1 MGGGKPAARQGD
13 MTRKGLDI
21 VQGSAGVLIGAP
33 TGVACSVCPGGITYA
48 NPVNPVLGAKV
59 LPGETDLALPCP
71 LPFILF
77 RAYSSYRTR
86 TPAPVGVFGPG
97 WKAPFD
103 IRLQIRDEG
112 LILNDSGGRSIH
124 FEPLFPGEI
133 SYSRSESLWLAR
145 GGVAAQHSSQP
156 LSALW
161 QVLPEDVRLSPH
173 VYLATNSL
181 QGPWWILS
189 WPEPPAYRVLT
200 VVVDGFGRSLTFHR
214 AAEGDVAG
222 AVTGVTDGAGR
233 RFHMALSTQAQRAE
247 ASRKQRAS
255 SLSSPA
261 SPRSVSSSQV
271 FPDTLPAGTEYGAD
285 NGIRLEAVWLT
296 HDPAYP
302 DEQPTA
308 PLARYTYT
316 AGGELRAVY
325 DRSGMQVRGF
335 TYDAEHAGRMVA
347 HHYAGRPESCYRY
360 DDTGRVTE
368 QVNPEGLDYRFEY
381 GESRVIITDSLNRR
395 EVLYTEG
402 EGGLKR
408 VVKKEHAD
416 GSITR
421 SEYDEAG
428 RLKAQTDAAGNDS
441 GGRSIHFEPLFPGE
455 ISYSR
460 SESLWLAR
468 GGVAAQHSSQ
478 PLSALWQVL
487 PEDVR
492 LSPHVYLATNSLQ
505 GPWWIL
511 SWPEPPAYRVLTVV
525 VDGFGRSLTFHRA
538 AEGDVAG
545 AVTGVTDGAG
555 RRFHM
560 ALSTQ
565 AQRAEASRKQRA
577 SSLSSPASPRSVS
590 SSQVFPDT
598 LPAGTEYGADN
609 GIRLEAV
616 WLTHD
621 PAYPDEQPTAPLA
634 RYTYTA
640 GGELRAVYDRSGTQ
654 VRGFTYDAEHAGRM
668 VAHHYAGRPESRYR
682 YDDTGRVTEQVNPEG
697 LDYRFEYGESRVIIT
712 DSLNRREVLYTEGE
726 GGLKR
731 VVKKEHADGSITRSE
746 YDEAGRLKA
755 QTDAA
760 GRRTEYR
767 LHMAS
772 GKLTSVVLPD
782 GRTVRYGYN
791 NQLQLTSVTYPDG
804 LRSSR
809 KYDRQGRLAEET
821 SRNGNITRW
830 FYDSS
835 RSGLPCA
842 VEDGTG
848 VRRRITRNRYGQL
861 QAFTD
866 CSGYTTRYEYDRYGQ
881 QIAVHR
887 EEGISTYS
895 SYNPRGQLVSQRDAQ
910 GRETRYEYSAAGDL
924 TAIVAPD
931 GSRSEIQYD
940 AWGKAVS
947 TTQGG
952 LTRSM
957 GYDAAGRITVLTNE
971 NGSQSTFRYDPVDRL
986 TEQRGFDGR
995 TQRYQYDLTGK
1006 LTQSEDEG
1014 LITLWHYD
1022 ASDRI
1027 TRRTVNGE
1035 PAEQWQYDD
1044 HGWLT
1049 EISHLSEGHRVA
1061 VHYGYDDKGRL
1072 TGERQTVE
1080 TPETGEMLWEHET
1093 GHAYSEQGLATRQ
1106 EPDGLP
1112 PVEWLTYGSGYLAGM
1127 KLGGT
1132 PLVEYTRDRLHR
1144 ETARSFGGEAYELAT
1159 AWNTSGQLRSRHLNL
1174 PQLDRDYDWNDN
1186 GQLIR
1191 ISGPQESREYRYS
1204 DTGRLTGVHTT
1215 AANLDIDIPYAT
1227 DPAGNR
1233 LPDPELHPDS
1243 TLTAWPDNRIAEDAH
1258 YVYRYDEYGRLAE
1271 KTDRIPEGVIRMH
1284 DERTHHYHYDSQHR
1298 LVFYTRIQ
1306 HGEPQVES
1314 RYLYDPL
1321 GRRTGKRV
1329 WRRERDL
1336 TGWMSLSR
1344 KPEVTWYGWDGDRL
1358 TTIQTGTTRIQTVY
1372 QPGSFTPL
1380 LRIETENGEQAKARH
1395 RSLAEVLQED
1405 TGVTLPAELSVMLG
1419 RLEREL
1425 RAGAVSAESEA
1436 WLAQCG
1442 LTAEQMA
1449 AQLEAEYI
1457 PERKLHLYH
1466 CDHRGLPLAL
1476 ISPEGETAWQGEYD
1490 EWGNLLGET
1499 SAQHLQQSLRLP
1511 GQQYDEESG
1520 LYYNRN
1526 RYYDPLQGRYITQDP
1541 IGLRGEWNLYKYPL
1555 NPVRFI
1561 DSLGLK
1567 FHVNGDP
1574 SDFNQA
1580 VEYLKQDSQMKETID
1595 FLSSSEETINIEY
1608 IEGTNV
1614 RFNSNNMTI
1623 YWNSR
1628 ASLFCSTEL
1637 NSKSQSPA
1645 LGLGHEFTHAQYC
1658 LLDKE
1663 NFMALLSRTDKKYE
1677 NKEEA
1682 RVITI
1687 IESRAAKTLGEC
1699 TRGAHSGLPFY
1710 RVDGPLQTMKITGT
1724 PE

>member
-1 MGGGKPAARQGD
+1 MGGKPAARQGD

-48 NPVNPVLGAKV
+48 NPVNPLLGAKV
-59 LPGETDLALPCP
+59 LPGETDLALPGP
-71 LPFILF
+71 LPFILS

-145 GGVAAQHSSQP
+145 GGVAAQYSSQP

-189 WPEPPAYRVLT
+189 WPERVPGADEVLPPEPPAYRVLT
-200 VVVDGFGRSLTFHR
+200 GVVDGFGRTLAFHR
-214 AAEGDVAG
+214 AAKGDVAG

-233 RFHMALSTQAQRAE
+233 RFHLALTTQAQRAE
-247 ASRKQRAS
+247 AFRKQRAS

-316 AGGELRAVY
+316 A
-325 DRSGMQVRGF
+325 S
-335 TYDAEHAGRMVA
+335 
-347 HHYAGRPESCYRY
+347 
-360 DDTGRVTE
+360 
-368 QVNPEGLDYRFEY
+368 
-381 GESRVIITDSLNRR
+381 
-395 EVLYTEG
+395 
-402 EGGLKR
+402 
-408 VVKKEHAD
+408 
-416 GSITR
+416 
-421 SEYDEAG
+421 
-428 RLKAQTDAAGNDS
+428 
-441 GGRSIHFEPLFPGE
+441 
-455 ISYSR
+455 
-460 SESLWLAR
+460 
-468 GGVAAQHSSQ
+468 
-478 PLSALWQVL
+478 
-487 PEDVR
+487 
-492 LSPHVYLATNSLQ
+492 
-505 GPWWIL
+505 
-511 SWPEPPAYRVLTVV
+511 
-525 VDGFGRSLTFHRA
+525 
-538 AEGDVAG
+538 
-545 AVTGVTDGAG
+545 
-555 RRFHM
+555 
-560 ALSTQ
+560 
-565 AQRAEASRKQRA
+565 
-577 SSLSSPASPRSVS
+577 
-590 SSQVFPDT
+590 
-598 LPAGTEYGADN
+598 
-609 GIRLEAV
+609 
-616 WLTHD
+616 
-621 PAYPDEQPTAPLA
+621 
-634 RYTYTA
+634 
-640 GGELRAVYDRSGTQ
+640 GELRAVYDRSGTQ

-697 LDYRFEYGESRVIIT
+697 LDYRFEYGQDRVTIT

-772 GKLTSVVLPD
+772 GKLTSVILPD

-791 NQLQLTSVTYPDG
+791 SQRQVTSVTYPDG

-809 KYDRQGRLAEET
+809 EYDEKGRLAAET
-821 SRNGNITRW
+821 SRSGETTSYS
-830 FYDSS
+830 YDDPASE
-835 RSGLPCA
+835 LP
-842 VEDGTG
+842 TG
-848 VRRRITRNRYGQL
+848 IQDATGSTKQMAWSRYGQL
-861 QAFTD
+861 LAFTD

-895 SYNPRGQLVSQRDAQ
+895 SYNPRGQMVSQKDAQ

-924 TAIVAPD
+924 TATVSPD
-931 GSRSEIQYD
+931 GKRSTIAYD
-940 AWGKAVS
+940 KRGRPVS
-947 TTQGG
+947 VTEGG

-957 GYDAAGRITVLTNE
+957 GYDAAGRITVLSNE

-995 TQRYQYDLTGK
+995 TQRYHYDLTRK

-1027 TRRTVNGE
+1027 THRTVNGD
-1035 PAEQWQYDD
+1035 PAEQWQYDE

-1049 EISHLSEGHRVA
+1049 TLSHTSEGHRVS

-1080 TPETGEMLWEHET
+1080 NPETGELLWQHET
-1093 GHAYSEQGLATRQ
+1093 KHAYNEQGLANRVT
-1106 EPDGLP
+1106 PDSLP

-1144 ETARSFGGEAYELAT
+1144 ETVRSFGSRAGSNAAYEL
-1159 AWNTSGQLRSRHLNL
+1159 TSTYTPAGQLQSQHLNSL
-1174 PQLDRDYDWNDN
+1174 VYDRDYGWNDN
-1186 GQLIR
+1186 GDLVR
-1191 ISGPQESREYRYS
+1191 ISGPRQTREYGYS
-1204 DTGRLTGVHTT
+1204 ATGRLESVRTL
-1215 AANLDIDIPYAT
+1215 APDLDIRIPYAT

-1258 YVYRYDEYGRLAE
+1258 YVYHYDEYGRLTE
-1271 KTDRIPEGVIRMH
+1271 KTDRIPTGVIRTD

-1298 LVFYTRIQ
+1298 LVFHTRIQ
-1306 HGEPQVES
+1306 HGEPLVES

-1321 GRRTGKRV
+1321 GRRMAKRV

-1344 KPEVTWYGWDGDRL
+1344 KPEETWYGWDGDRL
-1358 TTIQTGTTRIQTVY
+1358 TTVQTDTTRIQTVY
-1372 QPGSFTPL
+1372 QPGSFAPL
-1380 LRIETENGEQAKARH
+1380 IRIETDNGEREKAQC
-1395 RSLAEVLQED
+1395 RSLAEKIQQEGSED
-1405 TGVTLPAELSVMLG
+1405 GHGVVFPAELVGLLD
-1419 RLEREL
+1419 RLEGEI
-1425 RAGAVSAESEA
+1425 RANCVSSESRQ

-1442 LTAEQMA
+1442 LTVERLA
-1449 AQLEAEYI
+1449 AQIEPVYL
-1457 PERKLHLYH
+1457 PERKIHLYH

-1476 ISPEGETAWQGEYD
+1476 ISEDGNTAWSAEYD
-1490 EWGNLLGET
+1490 EWGNQLNEENPH
-1499 SAQHLQQSLRLP
+1499 HLHQPYRLP
-1511 GQQYDEESG
+1511 GQQYDKESG
-1520 LYYNRN
+1520 LYYNRH
-1526 RYYDPLQGRYITQDP
+1526 RYYDPLQGRYITPDP
-1541 IGLRGEWNLYKYPL
+1541 IGLRGGWNMYQYPL
-1555 NPVRFI
+1555 NPIQVI
-1561 DSLGLK
+1561 DPMGL
-1567 FHVNGDP
+1567 D
-1574 SDFNQA
+1574 A
-1580 VEYLKQDSQMKETID
+1580 
-1595 FLSSSEETINIEY
+1595 IE
-1608 IEGTNV
+1608 
-1614 RFNSNNMTI
+1614 NMTSGGLI
-1623 YWNSR
+1623 YAVSGVPGLIAANSI
-1628 ASLFCSTEL
+1628 T
-1637 NSKSQSPA
+1637 NSAYQFGYDMDA
-1645 LGLGHEFTHAQYC
+1645 IVG
-1658 LLDKE
+1658 
-1663 NFMALLSRTDKKYE
+1663 
-1677 NKEEA
+1677 
-1682 RVITI
+1682 
-1687 IESRAAKTLGEC
+1687 
-1699 TRGAHSGLPFY
+1699 GAHNGAADAMRHCYLMCRMTKTFGSTIADVIGKNHEAAGNRQGQPAKERIMDLKNNTVGIACGDFSAKCSDACIEKYNTGQLFGL
-1710 RVDGPLQTMKITGT
+1710 DGIKADNPIKAKQGSSDASNY
-1724 PE
+1724 

>member
-1 MGGGKPAARQGD
+1 RREAAG
-13 MTRKGLDI
+13 
-21 VQGSAGVLIGAP
+21 
-33 TGVACSVCPGGITYA
+33 
-48 NPVNPVLGAKV
+48 
-59 LPGETDLALPCP
+59 DLA
-71 LPFILF
+71 
-77 RAYSSYRTR
+77 
-86 TPAPVGVFGPG
+86 
-97 WKAPFD
+97 
-103 IRLQIRDEG
+103 
-112 LILNDSGGRSIH
+112 
-124 FEPLFPGEI
+124 GEI
-133 SYSRSESLWLAR
+133 
-145 GGVAAQHSSQP
+145 
-156 LSALW
+156 
-161 QVLPEDVRLSPH
+161 
-173 VYLATNSL
+173 
-181 QGPWWILS
+181 
-189 WPEPPAYRVLT
+189 
-200 VVVDGFGRSLTFHR
+200 
-214 AAEGDVAG
+214 
-222 AVTGVTDGAGR
+222 TGVTDGAGR
-233 RFHMALSTQAQRAE
+233 EFRLVLTTQAQRAE
-247 ASRKQRAS
+247 EARTS
-255 SLSSPA
+255 SLSSSDSSRPLSA
-261 SPRSVSSSQV
+261 SP
-271 FPDTLPAGTEYGAD
+271 FPDTLPGTEYGPD
-285 NGIRLEAVWLT
+285 RGIRLSAVWLM

-302 DEQPTA
+302 ESLPGA

-316 AGGELRAVY
+316 EAGELLAVY
-325 DRSGMQVRGF
+325 DRSNTQVRAF
-335 TYDAEHAGRMVA
+335 TYDAQHPGRMVA
-347 HHYAGRPESCYRY
+347 HRYAGRPEMRYRY
-360 DDTGRVTE
+360 DDTGRVVE
-368 QVNPEGLDYRFEY
+368 QLNPAGLSYRYQYEQD
-381 GESRVIITDSLNRR
+381 RITVTDSLNRR
-395 EVLYTEG
+395 EVLHTEG
-402 EGGLKR
+402 GAGLKR
-408 VVKKEHAD
+408 VVKKELAD
-416 GSITR
+416 GSVTH
-421 SEYDEAG
+421 SGYDAAG
-428 RLKAQTDAAGNDS
+428 RLT
-441 GGRSIHFEPLFPGE
+441 
-455 ISYSR
+455 
-460 SESLWLAR
+460 
-468 GGVAAQHSSQ
+468 
-478 PLSALWQVL
+478 
-487 PEDVR
+487 
-492 LSPHVYLATNSLQ
+492 
-505 GPWWIL
+505 
-511 SWPEPPAYRVLTVV
+511 
-525 VDGFGRSLTFHRA
+525 
-538 AEGDVAG
+538 
-545 AVTGVTDGAG
+545 
-555 RRFHM
+555 
-560 ALSTQ
+560 
-565 AQRAEASRKQRA
+565 
-577 SSLSSPASPRSVS
+577 
-590 SSQVFPDT
+590 
-598 LPAGTEYGADN
+598 
-609 GIRLEAV
+609 
-616 WLTHD
+616 
-621 PAYPDEQPTAPLA
+621 
-634 RYTYTA
+634 
-640 GGELRAVYDRSGTQ
+640 
-654 VRGFTYDAEHAGRM
+654 
-668 VAHHYAGRPESRYR
+668 
-682 YDDTGRVTEQVNPEG
+682 
-697 LDYRFEYGESRVIIT
+697 
-712 DSLNRREVLYTEGE
+712 
-726 GGLKR
+726 
-731 VVKKEHADGSITRSE
+731 
-746 YDEAGRLKA
+746 A

-760 GRRTEYR
+760 GRRTEYG
-767 LHMAS
+767 LNVVS
-772 GKLTSVVLPD
+772 GDITDITTPD
-782 GRTVRYGYN
+782 GRETKFYYN
-791 NQLQLTSVTYPDG
+791 DGNQLTAVVSPDG
-804 LRSSR
+804 LESR
-809 KYDRQGRLAEET
+809 RAYDEPGRLVSET
-821 SRNGNITRW
+821 SRSGDVIRYAYDNPHSELPATTTDATGSTRQMTW
-830 FYDSS
+830 S
-835 RSGLPCA
+835 
-842 VEDGTG
+842 
-848 VRRRITRNRYGQL
+848 RYGQL
-861 QAFTD
+861 LAFTD
-866 CSGYTTRYEYDRYGQ
+866 CSGYQTRYEYDRFGQ
-881 QIAVHR
+881 MTAVHR
-887 EEGISTYS
+887 EEGISLYRR
-895 SYNPRGQLVSQRDAQ
+895 YDNRGRLTSVKDAQ
-910 GRETRYEYSAAGDL
+910 GRETRYEYNAAGDL
-924 TAIVAPD
+924 TAVITPD
-931 GSRSEIQYD
+931 GNRSETQYD

-947 TTQGG
+947 TTQGGLTRSMEYDAAGRVISLTNENGSHSVFSYDALDRLVQQGGFDGRTQRYHYDLTGKLTQSEDEGLVTLWYYDESDRITHRTVNGEPAEQWQYDDHGWLTDISHLSEGHRVAVHYGYDDKGRLTGERQTVENPETGELLWQHETTHAYNEQGLANRVTPDSLPPVEWLTYGSGYLAGMKLGDTPLLEYTRDRMHRETVRSFGSMAGSNAAYKLTSTYTPAGQLQSQHLNSLVYDRDYGWNDNGDLVRISGPRQTREYGYSATGRLESVRTLAPDLDIRIPYATDPAGNRLPDPELHPDSTLTAWPDNRIAEDAHYVYHYDEYGRLTEKTDLIPAGVKRSTIAYDKRGRPVSVTEGG

-995 TQRYQYDLTGK
+995 TQRYHYDLTGK

-1027 TRRTVNGE
+1027 THRTVNGD
-1035 PAEQWQYDD
+1035 PAEQWQYDE

-1049 EISHLSEGHRVA
+1049 TLSHTCEGHRVS

-1080 TPETGEMLWEHET
+1080 NPETGEMLWEHET

-1144 ETARSFGGEAYELAT
+1144 ETARSFGGAGSTAGYEQAT
-1159 AWNTSGQLRSRHLNL
+1159 AYTLTGQLQSRHLNL
-1174 PQLDRDYDWNDN
+1174 PQLDCDYTWNDN
-1186 GQLIR
+1186 GQLVR
-1191 ISGPQESREYRYS
+1191 ISGPQECREYRYS
-1204 DTGRLTGVHTT
+1204 GTGRLTGVHTT

-1344 KPEVTWYGWDGDRL
+1344 KPEETWYGWDGDRL
-1358 TTIQTGTTRIQTVY
+1358 TTVQTQQTRIQTVY

-1405 TGVTLPAELSVMLG
+1405 TGVTLPAELAVMLG

-1425 RAGAVSAESEA
+1425 RQGSVSEESQQ

-1490 EWGNLLGET
+1490 EWGNLLGEE

-1614 RFNSNNMTI
+1614 RFNSNNMAI

-1645 LGLGHEFTHAQYC
+1645 LGLGHEFAHAQYY

>member
-1 MGGGKPAARQGD
+1 MGGKPAARQGD

-48 NPVNPVLGAKV
+48 NPVNPLLGAKV
-59 LPGETDLALPCP
+59 LPGETDLALPGP
-71 LPFILF
+71 LPFILS

-112 LILNDSGGRSIH
+112 LILNDNGGRSIH

-145 GGVAAQHSSQP
+145 GGVAEQHSSQP

-189 WPEPPAYRVLT
+189 WPERVPGADEVLPPEPPAYRVLT
-200 VVVDGFGRSLTFHR
+200 GVVDGFGRTLTFHR

-233 RFHMALSTQAQRAE
+233 CFHLVLTTQAQRAE
-247 ASRKQRAS
+247 AFRKQRAT

-261 SPRSVSSSQV
+261 GPRSASSSSA

-316 AGGELRAVY
+316 A
-325 DRSGMQVRGF
+325 S
-335 TYDAEHAGRMVA
+335 
-347 HHYAGRPESCYRY
+347 
-360 DDTGRVTE
+360 
-368 QVNPEGLDYRFEY
+368 
-381 GESRVIITDSLNRR
+381 
-395 EVLYTEG
+395 
-402 EGGLKR
+402 
-408 VVKKEHAD
+408 
-416 GSITR
+416 
-421 SEYDEAG
+421 
-428 RLKAQTDAAGNDS
+428 
-441 GGRSIHFEPLFPGE
+441 
-455 ISYSR
+455 
-460 SESLWLAR
+460 
-468 GGVAAQHSSQ
+468 
-478 PLSALWQVL
+478 
-487 PEDVR
+487 
-492 LSPHVYLATNSLQ
+492 
-505 GPWWIL
+505 
-511 SWPEPPAYRVLTVV
+511 
-525 VDGFGRSLTFHRA
+525 
-538 AEGDVAG
+538 
-545 AVTGVTDGAG
+545 
-555 RRFHM
+555 
-560 ALSTQ
+560 
-565 AQRAEASRKQRA
+565 
-577 SSLSSPASPRSVS
+577 
-590 SSQVFPDT
+590 
-598 LPAGTEYGADN
+598 
-609 GIRLEAV
+609 
-616 WLTHD
+616 
-621 PAYPDEQPTAPLA
+621 
-634 RYTYTA
+634 
-640 GGELRAVYDRSGTQ
+640 GELRAVYDRSGTQ

-697 LDYRFEYGESRVIIT
+697 LDYRFEYGQDRVTIT

-760 GRRTEYR
+760 GRRTEYS

-772 GKLTSVVLPD
+772 GAVTAVTGPD

-791 NQLQLTSVTYPDG
+791 SQRQVTSVTYPDG

-809 KYDRQGRLAEET
+809 EYDEKGRLAAET
-821 SRNGNITRW
+821 SRSGETTSYS
-830 FYDSS
+830 YDDPASE
-835 RSGLPCA
+835 LP
-842 VEDGTG
+842 TG
-848 VRRRITRNRYGQL
+848 IQDATGSTKQMAWSRYGQL
-861 QAFTD
+861 LAFTD

-895 SYNPRGQLVSQRDAQ
+895 SYNPRGQLVSQKDAQ

-924 TAIVAPD
+924 TATVSPD
-931 GSRSEIQYD
+931 GKRSTIAYD
-940 AWGKAVS
+940 KRGRPVS
-947 TTQGG
+947 VTEGG

-995 TQRYQYDLTGK
+995 TQRYHYDLTRK

-1027 TRRTVNGE
+1027 THRTVNGD
-1035 PAEQWQYDD
+1035 PAEQWQYDE

-1049 EISHLSEGHRVA
+1049 TLSHTSEGHRVS

-1080 TPETGEMLWEHET
+1080 NPETGELLWQHET
-1093 GHAYSEQGLATRQ
+1093 KHAYNEQGLANRVT
-1106 EPDGLP
+1106 PDSLP

-1144 ETARSFGGEAYELAT
+1144 ETVRSFGSRAGSNAAYEL
-1159 AWNTSGQLRSRHLNL
+1159 TSTYTPAGQLQSQHLNSL
-1174 PQLDRDYDWNDN
+1174 VYDRDYGWNDN
-1186 GQLIR
+1186 GDLVR
-1191 ISGPQESREYRYS
+1191 ISGPRQTREYGYS
-1204 DTGRLTGVHTT
+1204 ATGRLESVRTLAPG
-1215 AANLDIDIPYAT
+1215 LDIRIPYAT

-1258 YVYRYDEYGRLAE
+1258 YVYHYDEYGRLTE
-1271 KTDRIPEGVIRMH
+1271 KTDRIPTGVIRTD

-1298 LVFYTRIQ
+1298 LVFHTRIQ
-1306 HGEPQVES
+1306 HGEPLVES

-1321 GRRTGKRV
+1321 GRRMAKRV

-1344 KPEVTWYGWDGDRL
+1344 KPEETWYGWDGDRL
-1358 TTIQTGTTRIQTVY
+1358 TTVQTDTTRIQTVY
-1372 QPGSFTPL
+1372 QPGSFAPL
-1380 LRIETENGEQAKARH
+1380 IRIETDNGEREKAQC
-1395 RSLAEVLQED
+1395 RSLAEKIQQEGSED
-1405 TGVTLPAELSVMLG
+1405 GHGVVFPAELVGLLD
-1419 RLEREL
+1419 RLEGEI
-1425 RAGAVSAESEA
+1425 RANCVSSESRQ

-1442 LTAEQMA
+1442 LTVERLA
-1449 AQLEAEYI
+1449 AQIEPVYL
-1457 PERKLHLYH
+1457 PERKIHLYH
-1466 CDHRGLPLAL
+1466 
-1476 ISPEGETAWQGEYD
+1476 
-1490 EWGNLLGET
+1490 
-1499 SAQHLQQSLRLP
+1499 
-1511 GQQYDEESG
+1511 
-1520 LYYNRN
+1520 
-1526 RYYDPLQGRYITQDP
+1526 
-1541 IGLRGEWNLYKYPL
+1541 
-1555 NPVRFI
+1555 
-1561 DSLGLK
+1561 
-1567 FHVNGDP
+1567 
-1574 SDFNQA
+1574 
-1580 VEYLKQDSQMKETID
+1580 
-1595 FLSSSEETINIEY
+1595 
-1608 IEGTNV
+1608 
-1614 RFNSNNMTI
+1614 
-1623 YWNSR
+1623 
-1628 ASLFCSTEL
+1628 
-1637 NSKSQSPA
+1637 
-1645 LGLGHEFTHAQYC
+1645 
-1658 LLDKE
+1658 
-1663 NFMALLSRTDKKYE
+1663 
-1677 NKEEA
+1677 
-1682 RVITI
+1682 
-1687 IESRAAKTLGEC
+1687 
-1699 TRGAHSGLPFY
+1699 
-1710 RVDGPLQTMKITGT
+1710 
-1724 PE
+1724 

>member
-1 MGGGKPAARQGD
+1 
-13 MTRKGLDI
+13 
-21 VQGSAGVLIGAP
+21 
-33 TGVACSVCPGGITYA
+33 
-48 NPVNPVLGAKV
+48 
-59 LPGETDLALPCP
+59 
-71 LPFILF
+71 
-77 RAYSSYRTR
+77 
-86 TPAPVGVFGPG
+86 
-97 WKAPFD
+97 
-103 IRLQIRDEG
+103 RLQIRDEG

-189 WPEPPAYRVLT
+189 WPERVPGADEVLPPPPPAYRVLT
-200 VVVDGFGRSLTFHR
+200 GVVDGFGRTLTFHR
-214 AAEGDVAG
+214 AAKGDVAG

-233 RFHMALSTQAQRAE
+233 RFHLALTTQAQRAE
-247 ASRKQRAS
+247 AFRKQRAT

-271 FPDTLPAGTEYGAD
+271 FPDTLPAGTEYGVD

-302 DEQPTA
+302 DE
-308 PLARYTYT
+308 L
-316 AGGELRAVY
+316 
-325 DRSGMQVRGF
+325 
-335 TYDAEHAGRMVA
+335 
-347 HHYAGRPESCYRY
+347 
-360 DDTGRVTE
+360 
-368 QVNPEGLDYRFEY
+368 
-381 GESRVIITDSLNRR
+381 
-395 EVLYTEG
+395 
-402 EGGLKR
+402 
-408 VVKKEHAD
+408 
-416 GSITR
+416 
-421 SEYDEAG
+421 
-428 RLKAQTDAAGNDS
+428 
-441 GGRSIHFEPLFPGE
+441 
-455 ISYSR
+455 
-460 SESLWLAR
+460 
-468 GGVAAQHSSQ
+468 
-478 PLSALWQVL
+478 
-487 PEDVR
+487 
-492 LSPHVYLATNSLQ
+492 
-505 GPWWIL
+505 
-511 SWPEPPAYRVLTVV
+511 
-525 VDGFGRSLTFHRA
+525 
-538 AEGDVAG
+538 
-545 AVTGVTDGAG
+545 
-555 RRFHM
+555 
-560 ALSTQ
+560 
-565 AQRAEASRKQRA
+565 
-577 SSLSSPASPRSVS
+577 
-590 SSQVFPDT
+590 
-598 LPAGTEYGADN
+598 
-609 GIRLEAV
+609 
-616 WLTHD
+616 
-621 PAYPDEQPTAPLA
+621 PTAPLA

-697 LDYRFEYGESRVIIT
+697 LDYRFEYGQDRVTIT

-772 GKLTSVVLPD
+772 GKLTSVILPD

-791 NQLQLTSVTYPDG
+791 SQRQVTSVTYPDG

-809 KYDRQGRLAEET
+809 EYDEKGRLAAET
-821 SRNGNITRW
+821 SRSGETTSYS
-830 FYDSS
+830 YDDPASE
-835 RSGLPCA
+835 LP
-842 VEDGTG
+842 TG
-848 VRRRITRNRYGQL
+848 IQDATGSTKQMAWSRYGQL
-861 QAFTD
+861 LAFTD

-895 SYNPRGQLVSQRDAQ
+895 SYNPRGQLVSQKDAQ
-910 GRETRYEYSAAGDL
+910 GREIRYEYSAAGDL
-924 TAIVAPD
+924 TATVSPD
-931 GSRSEIQYD
+931 GKRSTIEYD
-940 AWGKAVS
+940 KRGRPVS
-947 TTQGG
+947 VTEGG

-1080 TPETGEMLWEHET
+1080 NPETGELLWQHET
-1093 GHAYSEQGLATRQ
+1093 KHAYNEQGLANRVT
-1106 EPDGLP
+1106 PDSLP

-1144 ETARSFGGEAYELAT
+1144 ETVRSFGSRAGSNAAYEL
-1159 AWNTSGQLRSRHLNL
+1159 TSTYTPAGQLQSQHLNSL
-1174 PQLDRDYDWNDN
+1174 VYDRDYGWNDN
-1186 GQLIR
+1186 GDLVR
-1191 ISGPQESREYRYS
+1191 ISGPRQTREYGYS
-1204 DTGRLTGVHTT
+1204 ATGRLESVRTL
-1215 AANLDIDIPYAT
+1215 APDLDIRIPYAT

-1258 YVYRYDEYGRLAE
+1258 YVYHYDEYGRLTE
-1271 KTDRIPEGVIRMH
+1271 KTDRIPTGVIRTD

-1298 LVFYTRIQ
+1298 LVFHTRIQ
-1306 HGEPQVES
+1306 HGEPLVES

-1321 GRRTGKRV
+1321 GRRMAKRV

-1344 KPEVTWYGWDGDRL
+1344 KPE
-1358 TTIQTGTTRIQTVY
+1358 
-1372 QPGSFTPL
+1372 
-1380 LRIETENGEQAKARH
+1380 ET
-1395 RSLAEVLQED
+1395 
-1405 TGVTLPAELSVMLG
+1405 
-1419 RLEREL
+1419 
-1425 RAGAVSAESEA
+1425 
-1436 WLAQCG
+1436 
-1442 LTAEQMA
+1442 
-1449 AQLEAEYI
+1449 
-1457 PERKLHLYH
+1457 
-1466 CDHRGLPLAL
+1466 
-1476 ISPEGETAWQGEYD
+1476 
-1490 EWGNLLGET
+1490 
-1499 SAQHLQQSLRLP
+1499 
-1511 GQQYDEESG
+1511 
-1520 LYYNRN
+1520 
-1526 RYYDPLQGRYITQDP
+1526 
-1541 IGLRGEWNLYKYPL
+1541 
-1555 NPVRFI
+1555 
-1561 DSLGLK
+1561 
-1567 FHVNGDP
+1567 
-1574 SDFNQA
+1574 
-1580 VEYLKQDSQMKETID
+1580 
-1595 FLSSSEETINIEY
+1595 
-1608 IEGTNV
+1608 
-1614 RFNSNNMTI
+1614 
-1623 YWNSR
+1623 
-1628 ASLFCSTEL
+1628 
-1637 NSKSQSPA
+1637 
-1645 LGLGHEFTHAQYC
+1645 
-1658 LLDKE
+1658 
-1663 NFMALLSRTDKKYE
+1663 
-1677 NKEEA
+1677 
-1682 RVITI
+1682 
-1687 IESRAAKTLGEC
+1687 
-1699 TRGAHSGLPFY
+1699 
-1710 RVDGPLQTMKITGT
+1710 
-1724 PE
+1724 

>member
-1 MGGGKPAARQGD
+1 MGGKPAARQGD

-48 NPVNPVLGAKV
+48 NPVNPLLGAKV
-59 LPGETDLALPCP
+59 LPGETDLALPGP
-71 LPFILF
+71 LPFILS

-145 GGVAAQHSSQP
+145 GGVAAQYSSQP

-189 WPEPPAYRVLT
+189 WPERVPGADEVLPPEPPAYRVLT
-200 VVVDGFGRSLTFHR
+200 GVVDGFGRTLAFHR
-214 AAEGDVAG
+214 AAKGDVAG

-233 RFHMALSTQAQRAE
+233 RFHLALTTQVQRAE
-247 ASRKQRAS
+247 AFRKQRAS

-316 AGGELRAVY
+316 A
-325 DRSGMQVRGF
+325 S
-335 TYDAEHAGRMVA
+335 
-347 HHYAGRPESCYRY
+347 
-360 DDTGRVTE
+360 
-368 QVNPEGLDYRFEY
+368 
-381 GESRVIITDSLNRR
+381 
-395 EVLYTEG
+395 
-402 EGGLKR
+402 
-408 VVKKEHAD
+408 
-416 GSITR
+416 
-421 SEYDEAG
+421 
-428 RLKAQTDAAGNDS
+428 
-441 GGRSIHFEPLFPGE
+441 
-455 ISYSR
+455 
-460 SESLWLAR
+460 
-468 GGVAAQHSSQ
+468 
-478 PLSALWQVL
+478 
-487 PEDVR
+487 
-492 LSPHVYLATNSLQ
+492 
-505 GPWWIL
+505 
-511 SWPEPPAYRVLTVV
+511 
-525 VDGFGRSLTFHRA
+525 
-538 AEGDVAG
+538 
-545 AVTGVTDGAG
+545 
-555 RRFHM
+555 
-560 ALSTQ
+560 
-565 AQRAEASRKQRA
+565 
-577 SSLSSPASPRSVS
+577 
-590 SSQVFPDT
+590 
-598 LPAGTEYGADN
+598 
-609 GIRLEAV
+609 
-616 WLTHD
+616 
-621 PAYPDEQPTAPLA
+621 
-634 RYTYTA
+634 
-640 GGELRAVYDRSGTQ
+640 GELRAVYDRSGTQ

-697 LDYRFEYGESRVIIT
+697 LDYRFEYGQDRVTIT

-772 GKLTSVVLPD
+772 GKLTSVILPD

-791 NQLQLTSVTYPDG
+791 SQRQVTSVTYPDG

-809 KYDRQGRLAEET
+809 EYDEKGRLAAET
-821 SRNGNITRW
+821 SRSGETTSYS
-830 FYDSS
+830 YDDPASE
-835 RSGLPCA
+835 LP
-842 VEDGTG
+842 TG
-848 VRRRITRNRYGQL
+848 IQDATGSTKQMAWSRYGQL
-861 QAFTD
+861 LAFTD

-895 SYNPRGQLVSQRDAQ
+895 SYNPRGQMVSQKDAQ

-924 TAIVAPD
+924 TATVSPD
-931 GSRSEIQYD
+931 GKRSTIAYD
-940 AWGKAVS
+940 KRGRPVS
-947 TTQGG
+947 VTEGG

-995 TQRYQYDLTGK
+995 TQRYHYDLTRK

-1027 TRRTVNGE
+1027 THRTVNGD
-1035 PAEQWQYDD
+1035 PAEQWQYDE

-1049 EISHLSEGHRVA
+1049 TLSHTSEGHRVS

-1080 TPETGEMLWEHET
+1080 NPETGELLWQHET
-1093 GHAYSEQGLATRQ
+1093 KHAYNEQGLANRVT
-1106 EPDGLP
+1106 PDSLP

-1144 ETARSFGGEAYELAT
+1144 ETVRSFGSRAGSNAAYEL
-1159 AWNTSGQLRSRHLNL
+1159 TSTYTPAGQLQSQHLNSL
-1174 PQLDRDYDWNDN
+1174 VYDRDYGWNDN
-1186 GQLIR
+1186 GDLVR
-1191 ISGPQESREYRYS
+1191 ISGPRQTREYGYS
-1204 DTGRLTGVHTT
+1204 ATGRLESVRTL
-1215 AANLDIDIPYAT
+1215 APDLDIRIPYAT

-1258 YVYRYDEYGRLAE
+1258 YVYHYDEYGRLTE
-1271 KTDRIPEGVIRMH
+1271 KTDRIPTGVIRTD

-1298 LVFYTRIQ
+1298 LVFHTRIQ
-1306 HGEPQVES
+1306 HGEPLVES

-1321 GRRTGKRV
+1321 GRRMAKRV

-1344 KPEVTWYGWDGDRL
+1344 KPEETWYGWDGDRL
-1358 TTIQTGTTRIQTVY
+1358 TTVQTDTTRIQTVY
-1372 QPGSFTPL
+1372 QPGSFAPL
-1380 LRIETENGEQAKARH
+1380 IRIETDNGEREKAQC
-1395 RSLAEVLQED
+1395 RSLAEKIQQEGSED
-1405 TGVTLPAELSVMLG
+1405 GHGVVFPAELVGLLD
-1419 RLEREL
+1419 RLEGEI
-1425 RAGAVSAESEA
+1425 RANCVSSESRQ

-1442 LTAEQMA
+1442 LTVERLA
-1449 AQLEAEYI
+1449 AQIEPVYL
-1457 PERKLHLYH
+1457 PERKIHLYH

-1476 ISPEGETAWQGEYD
+1476 ISEDGNTAWSAEYD
-1490 EWGNLLGET
+1490 EWGNQLNEENPH
-1499 SAQHLQQSLRLP
+1499 HLHQPYRLP
-1511 GQQYDEESG
+1511 GQQYDKESG
-1520 LYYNRN
+1520 LYYNRH
-1526 RYYDPLQGRYITQDP
+1526 RYYDPLQGRYITPDP
-1541 IGLRGEWNLYKYPL
+1541 IGLRGGWNMYQYPL
-1555 NPVRFI
+1555 NPIQVI
-1561 DSLGLK
+1561 DPMGL
-1567 FHVNGDP
+1567 D
-1574 SDFNQA
+1574 A
-1580 VEYLKQDSQMKETID
+1580 
-1595 FLSSSEETINIEY
+1595 IE
-1608 IEGTNV
+1608 
-1614 RFNSNNMTI
+1614 NMTSGGLI
-1623 YWNSR
+1623 YAVSGVPGLIAANSI
-1628 ASLFCSTEL
+1628 T
-1637 NSKSQSPA
+1637 NSAYQFGYDMDA
-1645 LGLGHEFTHAQYC
+1645 IVG
-1658 LLDKE
+1658 
-1663 NFMALLSRTDKKYE
+1663 
-1677 NKEEA
+1677 
-1682 RVITI
+1682 
-1687 IESRAAKTLGEC
+1687 
-1699 TRGAHSGLPFY
+1699 GAHNGAADAMRHCYLMCRMTKTFGSTIADVIGKNHEAAGNRQGQPAKERIMDLKNNTVGIACGDFSAKCSDACIEKYNTGQLFGL
-1710 RVDGPLQTMKITGT
+1710 DGIKADNPIKAKQGSSDASNY
-1724 PE
+1724 